1 MFDTDFS
8 ELDQLSADLGAVPGN
23 AGRYVTTAVTVTARH
38 VKDDWAEKLEGENGL
53 PHAPRSIGYDVTS
66 FQGFGNTVVKA
77 EIGAERGKLQA
88 PIVTV
93 IEYGSPVNNTPP
105 RGYGHGA
112 LQENEDDFVKGLSKA
127 LEDAENAQA
136 IDSSFLRNVG
146 AVLNGGTQ

>member
-8 ELDQLSADLGAVPGN
+8 ELDQLTADLGNVPAN
-23 AGRYVTTAVTVTARH
+23 AGRNVRTAVEITARH
-38 VKDDWAEKLEGENGL
+38 IKDDWAKKLTGENGL

-66 FQGFGNTVVKA
+66 FAGFGNTVVKA

-127 LEDAENAQA
+127 LEDAEKAHA
-136 IDSSFLRNVG
+136 VDSSFIRNIG
-146 AVLNGGTQ
+146 AVLNG